1 MFLRIGLGSII
12 SLALK
17 NYLWMGCA
25 GLPMSSWEAD
35 TCEDGLTQ
43 PEKMLKTTPG
53 LSCSVQA
60 PCRERWNLSWPFNWH
75 VPSWQNIKEDATQKR
90 HDFRK
95 ELPIYGMHEDMGHG
109 SQPLRQ
115 HLLAPMGLLLHDHAL
130 LWGRKPREQE
140 QSHKPVKQR
149 ATGMIKHT
157 FFRSPRTIQ
166 IPVILLK
173 SVGPGT

>member
-53 LSCSVQA
+53 LSLLFSAGTMQGEVKSVLAFQLTHSLMTKHQGRCHTKKA
-60 PCRERWNLSWPFNWH
+60 WLQEGVANLWNARGHGTRLTALCLWDSTSWPPWASCCMTTLCSGEENLESRNNH
-75 VPSWQNIKEDATQKR
+75 INQSN
-90 HDFRK
+90 K
-95 ELPIYGMHEDMGHG
+95 ELLVWLSIHFSEVHVQFKYP
-109 SQPLRQ
+109 
-115 HLLAPMGLLLHDHAL
+115 
-130 LWGRKPREQE
+130 
-140 QSHKPVKQR
+140 
-149 ATGMIKHT
+149 
-157 FFRSPRTIQ
+157 
-166 IPVILLK
+166 
-173 SVGPGT
+173 

>member
-1 MFLRIGLGSII
+1 MQVPPQLLNTDASEKKQMLTQMFLRIGLGSII

-43 PEKMLKTTPG
+43 PKKMLKTTPG

-95 ELPIYGMHEDMGHG
+95 ELPIYGMHEDMGQG
-109 SQPLRQ
+109 SQPCVSETASPGPHGPPAAWPRS
-115 HLLAPMGLLLHDHAL
+115 AL
-130 LWGRKPREQE
+130 GK
-140 QSHKPVKQR
+140 K
-149 ATGMIKHT
+149 T
-157 FFRSPRTIQ
+157 
-166 IPVILLK
+166 
-173 SVGPGT
+173 